1 MIEESDSRTKQD
13 ETVNASSAAVKSKE
27 SPLRTILWMLGFIFV
42 YYALQAWILPA
53 AGVQT

>member
-1 MIEESDSRTKQD
+1 MTE
-13 ETVNASSAAVKSKE
+13 ETVSQEQTAKENPKASSSGHPA
-27 SPLRTILWMLGFIFV
+27 LWMLGFVLV